1 MRATGG
7 PPRPQ
12 LRALAVDGLRS
23 AQVVH
28 ERAEPQAGGFVSE
41 IRSKPGSGK
50 TVVNNSTMPTL
61 LYIEDNDTNLRLVE
75 RILERR
81 PGIDLITAARG
92 LLGLE
97 MARDHQPA
105 IVLLDIHLPDIN
117 GDKVLKRLREDPLT
131 NTIPVVVLSADA
143 SDRQMQRFLE
153 AGAVAYLTKPLDV
166 HNLLE

>member
-1 MRATGG
+1 MG
-7 PPRPQ
+7 
-12 LRALAVDGLRS
+12 D
-23 AQVVH
+23 
-28 ERAEPQAGGFVSE
+28 AEPQAGGLVSE
-41 IRSKPGSGK
+41 MRSNRGSGETEVK
-50 TVVNNSTMPTL
+50 STTMPTL
-61 LYIEDNDTNLRLVE
+61 LYIEDNDTNVRLVE

-81 PGIDLITAARG
+81 PDIELITAARG

-131 NTIPVVVLSADA
+131 TAIPVVVLSADA

-166 HNLLE
+166 HNLLETIDSVIREVTRQPDISTE